1 MRHLELETFQVASD
15 VHRRGQDGD
24 KEKIPTKEAIAIS
37 GVDPMAVRGPACDP
51 GTGVLAG
58 RMRRGTII
66 CWVDDGDHGRAA
78 LDVAAELSD
87 RLGLRLVLAHV
98 VDGVGAP
105 AGRDAP
111 ESAARKRER
120 ERATR
125 LVERLAAEHELSGR
139 AELRSAVGDP
149 VTLLGQMAAEEAADL
164 IVIGARTRGLR
175 RSPESRLAQQL
186 EVATEV
192 PVLITGA
199 QSQPGSPVTRRTA
212 R

>member
-1 MRHLELETFQVASD
+1 
-15 VHRRGQDGD
+15 
-24 KEKIPTKEAIAIS
+24 
-37 GVDPMAVRGPACDP
+37 
-51 GTGVLAG
+51 
-58 RMRRGTII
+58 MRRGTII

-98 VDGVGAP
+98 VDGIGAP
-105 AGRDAP
+105 AGGDSP

-149 VTLLGQMAAEEAADL
+149 ATLLGQMAAEEAADL

-186 EVATEV
+186 EVATKV

-199 QSQPGSPVTRRTA
+199 QSQPGSLVTRRTA